1 MALSCPIG
9 FDAQKL
15 RDEVSKMYSRFV
27 DDPSGEFHFHSGPQF
42 AADYLGYDLAELAK
56 LPEDTTKSFAGVGN
70 PLSVGPIEAGC
81 TVLDVGCGAGT
92 DLLLAAGR
100 VGKTGKAIGI
110 DMTAEMLE
118 RSRASARAMGFDH
131 VELRQ
136 SDAESLPVDDASV
149 DVVISNG
156 VINLT
161 TDKSI
166 AFAEIKR
173 VLKPGGRLLLADIV
187 VKQELSEGIRNDVD
201 LWAS

>member
-1 MALSCPIG
+1 MALTCPIG
-9 FDAQKL
+9 FDTQKL

-27 DDPSGEFHFHSGPQF
+27 DDPSGEFHFQSGPQY
-42 AADYLGYDLAELAK
+42 AADILHYDLAELET

-70 PLSVGPIEAGC
+70 PLSVGPIAPGS
-81 TVLDVGCGAGT
+81 TVLDVGCGAGM
-92 DLLLAAGR
+92 DLLLAATR
-100 VGKTGKAIGI
+100 TGKEGKAIGI
-110 DMTAEMLE
+110 DMTPEMLE
-118 RSRASARAMGFDH
+118 RTRASASAMNYDH

-136 SDAESLPVDDASV
+136 GDAESLPVEDASV

-161 TDKSI
+161 TDKSAAFGEI
-166 AFAEIKR
+166 AR

-187 VKQELSEGIRNDVD
+187 VKVELSEGIRNDID